1 MDPIHPSVRAGVDR
15 LAREFAAATP
25 FRHVVVDG
33 FLDEALCRRL
43 LAEFPGFE
51 ARHAINELGQVG
63 GKAVRPDVRDISAT
77 YRALDDHIR
86 SPDFL
91 DLVGRITGIPGL
103 LYDPDYVGGGTH
115 ENVHGQGLDA
125 HVDFN
130 YHPGTRWHRRLNLIV
145 YLNPEWDEAWGG
157 ALELQSDPW
166 DPQHNRVRAVAP
178 LFNRCVIFETNE
190 ISWHGFRRIE
200 LPEERR
206 GLSRKSFAIYL
217 YTRERPA
224 TETAPSHATV
234 YVPDGMPEGLQ
245 AGAVLSAAQVEDL
258 SARFAHLRGQLRFLY
273 EREKQFTA
281 QLAALEGALAEAR
294 DRLARH
300 LEHQPPVD
308 TTLDQAPCTAET
320 ALARAALLYRSGA
333 LEGKRVV
340 ILGDDDSVSLAI
352 GLVGKAIAGGPVVSR
367 LTVLELDPARA
378 AFIGQVAA
386 AEGIPVEVIAHDL
399 REPLPEGVAGAF
411 DTAETDPPYTLEGA
425 GLFLARAVEALE
437 GGRGDVMF
445 SFAHWP
451 AGRMLDLQ
459 RVFLDLGLAVA
470 SVHPGFNAYQGASM
484 LAGSGQLFELTATG
498 ATAFETGRW
507 DGPLYTADVNPRL
520 RAYRCLAC
528 TRVTVLGR
536 DGVPATIE
544 ALKARGCPACG
555 ADRFVRA
562 SA

>member
-294 DRLARH
+294 
-300 LEHQPPVD
+300 
-308 TTLDQAPCTAET
+308 
-320 ALARAALLYRSGA
+320 
-333 LEGKRVV
+333 
-340 ILGDDDSVSLAI
+340 
-352 GLVGKAIAGGPVVSR
+352 
-367 LTVLELDPARA
+367 
-378 AFIGQVAA
+378 AA
-386 AEGIPVEVIAHDL
+386 AGF
-399 REPLPEGVAGAF
+399 PLQG
-411 DTAETDPPYTLEGA
+411 Y
-425 GLFLARAVEALE
+425 AV
-437 GGRGDVMF
+437 
-445 SFAHWP
+445 
-451 AGRMLDLQ
+451 
-459 RVFLDLGLAVA
+459 
-470 SVHPGFNAYQGASM
+470 
-484 LAGSGQLFELTATG
+484 ATG
-498 ATAFETGRW
+498 AAAGYWPDGWCARNLALRFRTTRKASGLWLDAFV
-507 DGPLYTADVNPRL
+507 PAAL
-520 RAYRCLAC
+520 RAPQRLSIAVGDVRGTLDLAPGARQSIEVPL
-528 TRVTVLGR
+528 RVAAGTEVELR
-536 DGVPATIE
+536 VE
-544 ALKARGCPACG
+544 AG
-555 ADRFVRA
+555 ADWTPAADGA
-562 SA
+562 SGDQRPLAWKLVEAALRH